1 MADGLVAL
9 VTFSRPELRQLVEL
23 RVDEVAGT
31 DLEAQLLLHG
41 LLDGGLKSISIC
53 EKLDKRLSFQFHP
66 ILL

>member
-9 VTFSRPELRQLVEL
+9 VTFSRPELRQLVEP

-53 EKLDKRLSFQFHP
+53 EKRLSFQFHP